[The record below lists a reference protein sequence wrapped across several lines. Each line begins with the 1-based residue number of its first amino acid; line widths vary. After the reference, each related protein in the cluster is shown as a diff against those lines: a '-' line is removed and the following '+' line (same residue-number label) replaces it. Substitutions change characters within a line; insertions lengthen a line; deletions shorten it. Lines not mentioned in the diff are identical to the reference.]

1 MILVPF
7 PYVDVL
13 LSVPTGHQLS
23 ITHSTPILDITH
35 TLQEHLTAFV
45 SIISV
50 FIGVLSTIDVSRRST
65 DRLDDHFE

>member
-50 FIGVLSTIDVSRRST
+50 LIGVLIV
-65 DRLDDHFE
+65 RLMCRAAARIGWMII